1 MTAAKLAA
9 ILIGAT
15 ALAIVLDIALLRFIH
30 RRKED
35 DTTRDKKRIRFPS
48 FSKIM
53 DSRPVR
59 FSRQLYSAARDLYLE
74 IKQDER
80 KKLRSIV
87 LAAAIIFSISLGYTH
102 RQALMVEGWQLC
114 AWLSCVIIAV
124 VAAMPNQRPTW
135 SFKRQDL
142 WVLAPVL
149 FGLLLRSISLET
161 IPPGLHPDE
170 VTTTDFTIRHIF
182 PPQGQT
188 FYPLRS
194 GPYSQPGL
202 YYYLVYISLQ
212 IFGRT
217 FIALRVPGVF
227 AGTLAILATYWMIAT
242 RDDRRTALFAA
253 ILLSGFHF
261 HLHWSRLA
269 LNNVWDTL
277 WIPLVLAA
285 FAWSWRS
292 RWSGGA
298 VIAGLALGLSQYF
311 YVGSRIALL
320 LIPVLIF
327 QLWHER
333 SDYHELLVHSAKLTA
348 VAAAAA
354 LPLFIFA
361 ISNPD
366 LFFSRAT
373 INWTL
378 PRMISEQN
386 PIGLGETLLALGH
399 QAWISFAG
407 FFSFSD
413 YTAFYKPGI
422 PFLLGLSG
430 IFFIAGILLA
440 IYRKRVL
447 LLVWLGLTIFF
458 GAFLIPGPP
467 GTSHIIPAVPVMV
480 WLVTLPLS
488 EMYKH
493 GYKRLVPI
501 LLLMMIATD
510 IYFYYGIYIPGG
522 ADPDL
527 SLPFPD
533 IP

>member
-1 MTAAKLAA
+1 
-9 ILIGAT
+9 
-15 ALAIVLDIALLRFIH
+15 
-30 RRKED
+30 
-35 DTTRDKKRIRFPS
+35 
-48 FSKIM
+48 
-53 DSRPVR
+53 
-59 FSRQLYSAARDLYLE
+59 
-74 IKQDER
+74 
-80 KKLRSIV
+80 
-87 LAAAIIFSISLGYTH
+87 LGYTH
-102 RQALMVEGWQLC
+102 RQALMVEGWQLW
-114 AWLSCVIIAV
+114 AWLSCVLIAT
-124 VAAMPNQRPTW
+124 VAAMPNLRPPW

-142 WVLAPVL
+142 WVLIPVL
-149 FGLLLRSISLET
+149 FGLLLRTISLET
-161 IPPGLHPDE
+161 IPAGLHPDE

-202 YYYLVYISLQ
+202 YYYLIYISLQ

-217 FIALRVPGVF
+217 FTALRVPGVI
-227 AGTLAILATYWMIAT
+227 AGTLAILATYAMIAT

-285 FAWSWRS
+285 FAWGWHS

-298 VIAGLALGLSQYF
+298 VIAGLALGISQYF

-320 LIPVLIF
+320 LLPVLIIR
-327 QLWHER
+327 LWHER
-333 SDYHELLVHSAKLTA
+333 SDYRELLVHSGKLLA

-354 LPLFIFA
+354 IPLFIFA
-361 ISNPD
+361 LDNPD
-366 LFFSRAT
+366 LFLSRAT

-378 PRMISEQN
+378 PRMIGEQSQ
-386 PIGLGETLLALGH
+386 LSVGETILALGH

-413 YTAFYKPGI
+413 YTAFYKPGV

-430 IFFIAGILLA
+430 IFFLAGILLA
-440 IYRKRVL
+440 IYQRRVL
-447 LLVWLGLTIFF
+447 LLVWLGITIFF

-467 GTSHIIPAVPVMV
+467 GTSHIIPAVPAMI

-488 EMYKH
+488 EMYRH

-527 SLPFPD
+527 SLPFPE